1 MFANTLL
8 KEVLK
13 RIAGVFDNAAVFL
26 MDRGADS
33 ILTVFGQ
40 LAAILLSGIAVIL
53 MIISLFFPHEVE

>member
-1 MFANTLL
+1 LFANTLL

-33 ILTVFGQ
+33 ILAVFG
-40 LAAILLSGIAVIL
+40 
-53 MIISLFFPHEVE
+53 